1 MGPLPLL
8 HLSYQLRQLDLSVLW
23 HRLFQQVLLLP
34 LLQQH
39 QRYQKV
45 LLGLLLLQGQWHL

>member
-1 MGPLPLL
+1 MGLLPLL
-8 HLSYQLRQLDLSVLW
+8 HLSYQLHQLDLSVLW

-39 QRYQKV
+39 QRYQKD
-45 LLGLLLLQGQWHL
+45 LLDQLLQRDL